1 MNSSDVPLVVVDPD
15 ALKASDVKDLLVREG
30 EEPWKLAEL
39 RSVVATLNEDV
50 ARLVDELRTT
60 ESELDDLLHTTEGSG
75 DDQADAGSTALER
88 EQEMSIVNNTKE
100 MLQESV
106 DALRRVEA
114 GTFGTCIVCGL
125 GIGKA
130 RLQAFP
136 RATHCVTCKQREE
149 RR

>member
-1 MNSSDVPLVVVDPD
+1 MTSPDVKIVVVDPASLQAAD
-15 ALKASDVKDLLVREG
+15 ARKILVRDG
-30 EEPWKLAEL
+30 DDSWKISEF
-39 RSVVATLNEDV
+39 RDVVKTLNEDV
-50 ARLVDELRTT
+50 ERLVAEYHGAEED
-60 ESELDDLLHTTEGSG
+60 LDNLLHTTDGAG
-75 DDQADAGSTALER
+75 DDHADAGSSALER
-88 EQEMSIVNNTKE
+88 EQEMSIVNNTRD
-100 MLQESV
+100 MLEQSV

-114 GTFGTCIVCGL
+114 GTFGTCLNCGE

>member
-39 RSVVATLNEDV
+39 RSVVATLNADV

>member
-1 MNSSDVPLVVVDPD
+1 MSTDVPIVTVDPA
-15 ALKASDVKDLLVREG
+15 ALKAADAKAVGVRDG
-30 EEPWKLAEL
+30 DEPWKIGEL
-39 RSVVATLNEDV
+39 RDIVTTLNADV
-50 ARLVDELRTT
+50 ERLVIEFSVN
-60 ESELDDLLHTTEGSG
+60 ESDLDDLLHTSEGSG

-88 EQEMSIVNNTKE
+88 EQEMSIVNNTRE
-100 MLQESV
+100 MLEESV
-106 DALRRVEA
+106 DALRRIQHH
-114 GTFGTCIVCGL
+114 TFGTCASCAQ

>member
-1 MNSSDVPLVVVDPD
+1 MTSTDVTIVVVDP
-15 ALKASDVKDLLVREG
+15 AELKASDAKQLAVREG
-30 EEPWKLAEL
+30 DEPWKVAEL
-39 RSVVATLNEDV
+39 RAIVKTLNSDV
-50 ARLVDELRTT
+50 ERLVQEYHGAET
-60 ESELDDLLHTTEGSG
+60 ELDDLLHTSEGAG

-88 EQEMSIVNNTKE
+88 EQEMSIVNNTRD
-100 MLQESV
+100 MLEQSV
-106 DALRRVEA
+106 DALRRVNA
-114 GTFGTCIVCGL
+114 GTYGRCQVCGE

>member
-106 DALRRVEA
+106 DALKRVEA
-114 GTFGTCIVCGL
+114 GSFGTCIVCGL

>member
-1 MNSSDVPLVVVDPD
+1 MTSTDVTIIVVDPGD
-15 ALKASDVKDLLVREG
+15 IKASDARALLVRDG
-30 EEPWKLAEL
+30 DEPWKVSEL
-39 RSVVATLNEDV
+39 RAIVKALNEDV
-50 ARLVDELRTT
+50 ERLVAEV
-60 ESELDDLLHTTEGSG
+60 ESNAAELDDLLHTQDGSG

-88 EQEMSIVNNTKE
+88 EQEMSIVHNTRE
-100 MLQESV
+100 MLEQSV
-106 DALRRVEA
+106 EALRRLQRHH
-114 GTFGTCIVCGL
+114 FGACVVCGE

>member
-1 MNSSDVPLVVVDPD
+1 MTSTDVTTISVDP
-15 ALKASDVKDLLVREG
+15 ADVKAADLK
-30 EEPWKLAEL
+30 KLAVRDGDDAWKVGEI
-39 RSVVATLNEDV
+39 REIVKTLNADV
-50 ARLVDELRTT
+50 ERLVAEFAAT
-60 ESELDDLLHTTEGSG
+60 EHELDDLLHTSDGAG

-88 EQEMSIVNNTKE
+88 EQEMSIVNNTRE
-100 MLQESV
+100 MLEQSV
-106 DALRRVEA
+106 DALRRIKA
-114 GTFGTCIVCGL
+114 GTYGSCLVCGQ

>member
-1 MNSSDVPLVVVDPD
+1 MTGSDVAIIVVDPAD
-15 ALKASDVKDLLVREG
+15 IKAADVKLLGVREG
-30 EEPWKLAEL
+30 DEGWKVSEL
-39 RSVVATLNEDV
+39 RDIVKTLNSDVERLAAEHQTAEED
-50 ARLVDELRTT
+50 
-60 ESELDDLLHTTEGSG
+60 LDDLLHTTDGAG

-88 EQEMSIVNNTKE
+88 EQEMSIVNNTRD
-100 MLQESV
+100 MLEQSV
-106 DALRRVEA
+106 DALRRVVA
-114 GTFGTCIVCGL
+114 GTYGTCQTCGE